1 MLTSLRIRNLA
12 LVEDLA
18 WSLGPG
24 YTAITGETGAGK
36 SIILGA
42 LKLIIGERA
51 DKSLIRSGA
60 DACTV
65 EAAFSIEN
73 TTKWNSALAELG
85 VEPCEDDQLLLK
97 RSFTTGGSNRQ
108 FINGSPTTLAVL
120 KMLGEDL
127 VDLHG
132 PHDHQSLF
140 STARQLA
147 ILDQFTGNE
156 AALVNYQ
163 ALYSRA
169 AELRGEYESLS
180 TSEAAVAQEIDLLQF
195 QKNEIESAELDPVEA
210 VETETRYAAI
220 SNSRRLIELGATIRN
235 TLTENDD
242 AASARHTD
250 VQRLFRELERL
261 DPSTTELA
269 TRHTALVAELDDIA
283 LELDSYLTKLDLDPD
298 QIATLEDRVNLL
310 QTLRRKYGRTIEEV
324 IAHGATVAARL
335 AKITGRDA
343 ELNRLELE
351 WKKADAALHEEGTQL
366 TRSRQKAIGPL
377 SAAVTTQL
385 RDLGFRQSK
394 FEITLV
400 PFPNA
405 KATGFETIEFQFAP
419 NPGEPIQPLRAIA
432 SSGEISRVMLAI
444 KTALASQDEVAL
456 LVFDEVDA
464 NIGGEIAHAVGE
476 KMASLGKSHQVLTIT
491 HLPQVAARAGE
502 HFVVSK
508 EVRDGRT
515 HSTLTQLEPDT
526 RTAEIARMLGGQSK
540 SALEHAATLLGN
552 F

>member
-12 LVEDLA
+12 LVEDLS
-18 WSLGPG
+18 WPLGPG

-42 LKLIIGERA
+42 LKLLIGERA

-73 TTKWNSALAELG
+73 LLKWNSALAELG

-97 RSFTTGGSNRQ
+97 RSFTAGGANRQ

-120 KMLGEDL
+120 KVLGEDL

-147 ILDQFTGNE
+147 ILDQFAGNDLE
-156 AALVNYQ
+156 TYRG
-163 ALYSRA
+163 LYERVA
-169 AELRGEYESLS
+169 GLRGEYEALS

-195 QKNEIESAELDPVEA
+195 QKNEIESADLDPAEA
-210 VETETRYAAI
+210 AETEARYAAI
-220 SNSRRLIELGATIRN
+220 SNSRRLIELGAAIRN
-235 TLTENDD
+235 ALTETDD

-250 VQRLFRELERL
+250 AQRLFRDLERL
-261 DPSTTELA
+261 DPSASEMA
-269 TRHTALVAELDDIA
+269 VRHTALVAELDDIA
-283 LELDSYLTKLDLDPD
+283 VELDSYLAKLDLDPD

-324 IAHGATVAARL
+324 IAHGENVAARL

-351 WKKADAALHEEGTQL
+351 LKKAEAALQDAGAKL
-366 TRSRQKAIGPL
+366 TKSRQKAIAPL

-400 PFPNA
+400 PSA
-405 KATGFETIEFQFAP
+405 AARATGFETIEFQFAP

-476 KMASLGKSHQVLTIT
+476 KMASLGQQHQVLTIT

-515 HSTLTQLEPDT
+515 HSTLTRLEADT
-526 RTAEIARMLGGQSK
+526 RLTEIARMLGGQSK
-540 SALEHAATLLGN
+540 SALEHAATLLLVN
-552 F
+552 

>member
-18 WSLGPG
+18 WSLGSG

-42 LKLIIGERA
+42 LKLLIGERA
-51 DKSLIRSGA
+51 DKTLIRSGA

-65 EAAFSIEN
+65 EAAFTVGDSGKTN
-73 TTKWNSALAELG
+73 AQLAELG

-97 RSFTTGGSNRQ
+97 RSFTASGTNRQ

-120 KMLGEDL
+120 KTLGEDL

-147 ILDQFTGNE
+147 ILDQFAGNT
-156 AALVNYQ
+156 AALEKYT
-163 ALYSRA
+163 ALYQQCATLRA
-169 AELRGEYESLS
+169 EHDSLS

-195 QKNEIESAELDPVEA
+195 QKTEIDAADLDAAEVA
-210 VETETRYAAI
+210 ETETRYAAI
-220 SNSRRLIELGATIRN
+220 ANSRRLIELGAGIRN
-235 TLTENDD
+235 ALTETDD
-242 AASARHTD
+242 AASTRHTD
-250 VQRLFRELERL
+250 AARLFRDLERL
-261 DPSTTELA
+261 DPTTAELA
-269 TRHTALVAELDDIA
+269 SRHNALVAELDDLSA
-283 LELDSYLTKLDLDPD
+283 ELDTYLGKLDLDPD

-310 QTLRRKYGRTIEEV
+310 QALRRKYGRTIEEV
-324 IAHGATVAARL
+324 IAHGETVTARL

-343 ELNRLELE
+343 ELQRLDAEL
-351 WKKADAALHEEGTQL
+351 KKAEAALQTAGAAL
-366 TRSRQKAIGPL
+366 TKTREKAIAPL
-377 SAAVTTQL
+377 ATAVTAQL
-385 RDLGFRQSK
+385 RDLGFRQSR
-394 FEITLV
+394 FEITRL
-400 PFPNA
+400 PSPTPR
-405 KATGFETIEFQFAP
+405 ATGFETIEFQFAP

-464 NIGGEIAHAVGE
+464 NVGGEIAHAVGE
-476 KMASLGKSHQVLTIT
+476 KMASLGKHHQVLTIT
-491 HLPQVAARAGE
+491 HLPQVAARAAE
-502 HFVVSK
+502 HFVVAK
-508 EVRDGRT
+508 EVREGRT
-515 HSTLTQLEPDT
+515 HSTLTRVEAST
-526 RTAEIARMLGGQSK
+526 RVEEIARMLGGQTK
-540 SALEHAATLLGN
+540 SALEHAATLLGP
-552 F
+552 